1 MLNLDPKLT
10 QNRAESAIRSLTQA
24 KFQALRQVFV
34 GTANQ
39 LSKPEIYLPL
49 LFLLAYIII
58 HAYQI
63 LMTGAAAHSL
73 EIFVDKHSDPET
85 YADHGKE
92 LASAVTLGMSAALL
106 TLSLAM
112 ALRHKSR
119 DLAIAAP
126 DAIFWLFSIYLVG
139 QIFVLIAGHAAIIS
153 SSASTNAYFS
163 IVVTFTLFG
172 ALITVFLM
180 EYYIIKIYRAARD
193 VFPEKSSIESNHSK
207 WLLLLAISSFVL
219 GMVKNFFASFDA
231 LRLGA
236 ISTVL
241 LLDSL
246 IFLASITLIAR
257 SIAVDDRTANL

>member
-1 MLNLDPKLT
+1 MPTPDPKPI
-10 QNRAESAIRSLTQA
+10 QHDAQSAIRGVTQA
-24 KFQALRQVFV
+24 KFEALRQMVTGAAV
-34 GTANQ
+34 Q
-39 LSKPEIYLPL
+39 LERPEIYLPL
-49 LFLLAYIII
+49 LFLFAYIAV

-63 LMTGAAAHSL
+63 LMTGAAVHSL
-73 EIFVDKHSDPET
+73 EVFFRKLSDPET
-85 YADHGKE
+85 YAEHGKE
-92 LASAVTLGMSAALL
+92 LASAVTLGMSASLL

-126 DAIFWLFSIYLVG
+126 NAIFWLFSIYLVG

-153 SSASTNAYFS
+153 SAASTNAYFS
-163 IVVTFTLFG
+163 VVVTFTLFG

-180 EYYIIKIYRAARD
+180 EYYIIKTYRAARD
-193 VFPEKSSIESNHSK
+193 VFPEKSIIESNHSK
-207 WLLLLAISSFVL
+207 WLLLLAIGSFVL
-219 GMVKNFFASFDA
+219 GMVKNLFASFDA

-241 LLDSL
+241 LLDSF

-257 SIAVDDRTANL
+257 SIADENRSGNL